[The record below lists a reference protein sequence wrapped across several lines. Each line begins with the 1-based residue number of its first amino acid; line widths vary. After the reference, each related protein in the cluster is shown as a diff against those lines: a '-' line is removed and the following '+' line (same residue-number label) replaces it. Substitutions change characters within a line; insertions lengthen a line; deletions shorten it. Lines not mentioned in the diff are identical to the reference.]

1 MVFILFTCS
10 CREHREHVNI
20 VNKER
25 KEDMKYRQDPFRQVG
40 NRYLFYPSEVDA
52 ALKGGAAV

>member
-10 CREHREHVNI
+10 RVHAVNI

-25 KEDMKYRQDPFRQVG
+25 KEDMKYRQDSPIKPIRLATILTESG
-40 NRYLFYPSEVDA
+40 KPNYNINL
-52 ALKGGAAV
+52 